1 MIFSMTGYANT
12 HADFT
17 SGSLSIELRAVNHR
31 YLDIQIRMP
40 DELRGFEGGLRELL
54 ATPLQRGKVE
64 CRINYVARNV
74 ANGIALNQNL
84 LHKLSLWNEQVQA
97 SLPQAASLSVH
108 EILQWRG
115 MLTSGEEFD
124 DALRN
129 QLFSLM
135 QSCLAEFSASRAR
148 EGEKLSAFLLQRVTE
163 IEALRRTVI
172 PHIPSAI
179 IAFEHKLTERLR
191 DALQQLDDERIKQE
205 ITLFASKVDVD
216 EELSRLASH
225 LSEMRRILAAGG
237 AVGKRLDFLMQEL
250 NREANTLGS
259 KSVTAEVSR
268 SAMEMKILIEQ
279 MREQIQ
285 NIE

>member
-40 DELRGFEGGLRELL
+40 DELRGFEAGLRELL
-54 ATPLQRGKVE
+54 VTPLQRGKVE
-64 CRINYVARNV
+64 CRINYVARNIS
-74 ANGIALNQNL
+74 NGIALNQNL

-97 SLPQAASLSVH
+97 SVPQAASLSVH

-115 MLTSGEEFD
+115 MLTSGEELD
-124 DALRN
+124 DALRS

-135 QSCLAEFSASRAR
+135 QNCLAEFSASRAR

-163 IEALRRTVI
+163 IEALRHTVI

-179 IAFEHKLTERLR
+179 IAFENKLTERLR